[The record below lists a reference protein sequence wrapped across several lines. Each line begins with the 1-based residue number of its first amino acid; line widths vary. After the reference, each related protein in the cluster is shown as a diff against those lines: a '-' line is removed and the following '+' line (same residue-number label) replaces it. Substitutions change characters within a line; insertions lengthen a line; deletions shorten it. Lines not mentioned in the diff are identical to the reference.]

1 MRDALAIA
9 AMLLSVASVVVS
21 GWFSARTV
29 RLSHELEA
37 EHQRRQEQKSAL
49 EAASRVYEPLAQA
62 AAELQS
68 RIYSIV
74 KTGWVELVER
84 YQSHGD
90 YAETSTA
97 FLFAHYFGWIE
108 ARRQAVLTSS
118 GAGGRDAV
126 VSAAI
131 DNVRQILRKTDH
143 EEGFL
148 FYQVEQRGIGE
159 LMFSWDTIDDTGVR
173 LPHVDGYAAF
183 AKRYHE
189 DTDFRRWFVPVD
201 AGLALVAAG
210 QHGRLIEIHRAL
222 LELIKVLD
230 PTRKYTTRYDLRP
243 ITDASVTPATAPTTT
258 PTVTPPSSTPATP
271 SPS

>member
-1 MRDALAIA
+1 MQDALAIA
-9 AMLLSVASVVVS
+9 AMMLSVVSVVVS

-29 RLSHELEA
+29 RLSHELDA
-37 EHQRRQEQKSAL
+37 ERERRHEQKSAL

-74 KTGWVELVER
+74 KTGWVGLVER

-118 GAGGRDAV
+118 GEGGRDAA

-131 DNVRQILRKTDH
+131 DSVRQILRQTDR

-159 LMFSWDTIDDTGVR
+159 LMFSWDTIDETGVR
-173 LPHVDGYAAF
+173 LPRVDGYAAF
-183 AKRYHE
+183 ATRYRE
-189 DTDFRRWFVPVD
+189 DADFRRWFQPVD
-201 AGLALVAAG
+201 AGMDLVAAG
-210 QHGRLIEIHRAL
+210 QHDRLIEIHRAL
-222 LELIKVLD
+222 LDLIKLLD
-230 PTRKYTTRYDLRP
+230 PTRKYTSRFDLRP
-243 ITDASVTPATAPTTT
+243 IVEDAAPQAAPT
-258 PTVTPPSSTPATP
+258 S

>member
-1 MRDALAIA
+1 MQDALAIA
-9 AMLLSVASVVVS
+9 AMLLSVISVVVS

-29 RLSHELEA
+29 RLSHELDA
-37 EHQRRQEQKSAL
+37 ERERRREQKTAL

-68 RIYSIV
+68 RIYGIV
-74 KTGWVELVER
+74 KTGWVGLVER

-118 GAGGRDAV
+118 GEGGRDAA

-159 LMFSWDTIDDTGVR
+159 LMFSWEAIEATSER

-183 AKRYHE
+183 ATRYRE
-189 DTDFRRWFVPVD
+189 DAVFRHWFQPVD
-201 AGLALVAAG
+201 AGLDLVATG

-222 LELIKVLD
+222 LDLIKLLD
-230 PTRKYTTRYDLRP
+230 PTRKYTSRFDLRP
-243 ITDASVTPATAPTTT
+243 IVEDATPRSAPT
-258 PTVTPPSSTPATP
+258 S

>member
-1 MRDALAIA
+1 MQDALAIA
-9 AMLLSVASVVVS
+9 AMLLSVVSVVVS

-29 RLSHELEA
+29 RLSHELDA
-37 EHQRRQEQKSAL
+37 ERERRHEQKSAL
-49 EAASRVYEPLAQA
+49 EAAGRVYEPLAQA

-68 RIYSIV
+68 RIYGIV
-74 KTGWVELVER
+74 KTGWVDLVER

-108 ARRQAVLTSS
+108 ARRQAVLSSS
-118 GAGGRDAV
+118 GEGGRDGA

-131 DNVRQILRKTDH
+131 DDVRQILRKTDH

-159 LMFSWDTIDDTGVR
+159 LMFAWDAADETGVR

-183 AKRYHE
+183 AKRYRE
-189 DTDFRRWFVPVD
+189 DADFRHWFLPVD
-201 AGLALVAAG
+201 TGLDLVATG

-222 LELIKVLD
+222 LDLIQLLD
-230 PTRKYTTRYDLRP
+230 PTRKYTARFDLRP
-243 ITDASVTPATAPTTT
+243 ITS
-258 PTVTPPSSTPATP
+258 
-271 SPS
+271 

>member
-1 MRDALAIA
+1 MQNTLAIA
-9 AMLLSVASVVVS
+9 AMVLSVASVVVS

-29 RLSHELEA
+29 RLSHELDE
-37 EHQRRQEQKSAL
+37 ERERRIEQKSAL

-68 RIYSIV
+68 RIYGIV

-118 GAGGRDAV
+118 GAGGRDAE
-126 VSAAI
+126 VSASI
-131 DNVRQILRKTDH
+131 DNVRQILRRTEH

-148 FYQVEQRGIGE
+148 FYQVEQRAIGE

-173 LPHVDGYAAF
+173 QPHVAGYAAF
-183 AKRYHE
+183 CKRYA
-189 DTDFRRWFVPVD
+189 DDPDFRRWFQPVD
-201 AGLALVAAG
+201 SGIVAVAEG
-210 QHGRLIEIHRAL
+210 QYDRLIEIHRAL
-222 LELIKVLD
+222 LYLIKLLD
-230 PTRKYTTRYDLRP
+230 PTRKYTARFDLRP
-243 ITDASVTPATAPTTT
+243 ISADA
-258 PTVTPPSSTPATP
+258 
-271 SPS
+271 

>member
-1 MRDALAIA
+1 MQDALAIA
-9 AMLLSVASVVVS
+9 AMVLSVVSVVVS

-29 RLSHELEA
+29 RLSHELDDER
-37 EHQRRQEQKSAL
+37 ERRQEQKTAL

-68 RIYSIV
+68 RIYGIV

-118 GAGGRDAV
+118 GAGGRDAE

-131 DNVRQILRKTDH
+131 DNVRQILRKTEH

-159 LMFSWDTIDDTGVR
+159 LMFSWDTIDDTGAREPRVA
-173 LPHVDGYAAF
+173 GYAAF
-183 AKRYHE
+183 CTRYRE
-189 DTDFRRWFVPVD
+189 DDDFRQWFVPVHTGID
-201 AGLALVAAG
+201 LVAED
-210 QHGRLIEIHRAL
+210 QLGRLIEIHRAL
-222 LELIKVLD
+222 LDLIKLLD
-230 PTRKYTTRYDLRP
+230 PTRKYTARFDLRP
-243 ITDASVTPATAPTTT
+243 IDGNAAVSGRDAG
-258 PTVTPPSSTPATP
+258 
-271 SPS
+271 